1 LDVTTDNDLQ
11 LPERI
16 KLLEPLAY
24 NLWWSWNPEARYLYR
39 RIDRFTWERVG
50 ENPVL
55 FLYRVDPERLKWA
68 SYDAEFLKAYD
79 ATMARFEEYLVANGL
94 TWVALNASHLADK
107 TVAYF
112 SAEFGLYRSLPIY
125 SGGLGVLAGDH
136 IKEASDL
143 GLPLVAVSLLYRQG
157 YLSQRLTADG
167 WQQDVT
173 PNLEPHSEPT
183 TQMRNENGEPILIDL
198 ALDDPDNPIKLAI
211 WKVRVGRVPLFLL
224 DADVEGNPEWTR
236 TVSSRLYGGD
246 REHRLRQ
253 EIILGIGG
261 VRALR
266 ALGYNP
272 AYWHANEGHAAFSLL
287 ERLREAVVRGEP
299 FESAR
304 RRVVASTVFTT
315 HTPVPAGHDH
325 FGPELMDRYFGHFW
339 PQLGIDRDTFFALGA
354 FDETGAD
361 FNMTAVSM
369 RLANQ
374 RNGVSK
380 KHGEVTRAMWN
391 GIWPDRPVEDVP
403 VQSITNGVHLQTWI
417 APRIA
422 RMLDRHLG
430 PEWRDH
436 QSDPDV
442 WRGVRGIP
450 DDVFWQAHS
459 GRKRRM
465 LDVLSERSRQRWV
478 NGGES
483 GQVLSGGP
491 FLEEKVLTIG
501 FARRFAT
508 YKRATLLFHDPDRL
522 ASILNNP
529 DRPVQFVFSGK
540 AHPADDGGKHMI
552 RELIWRARD
561 PKFGGRIAFAE
572 DYDMG
577 VALVL
582 VSGVDLWLN
591 NPQSPMEASGTSGMK
606 AAANGVPN
614 LSILDGW
621 WPEGWSPD
629 NSNGWGIAG
638 SQASGWEQDAADAN
652 ALYDAIEH
660 NIAPLYYGRDEHG
673 VPRDWVRVCKNA
685 MMTCAPKFSARRM
698 LLDYIEH
705 LYSPAAQESEIA
717 VGAGL
722 P

>member
-1 LDVTTDNDLQ
+1 MDITNHNDLR

-16 KLLEPLAY
+16 ERLEPLAY
-24 NLWWSWNPEARYLYR
+24 NLWWSWNPEARYLFR
-39 RIDRFTWERVG
+39 RIDQFVWERVG

-55 FLYRVDPERLKWA
+55 FLHTVDPERLKWA
-68 SYDAEFLKAYD
+68 SFDAEFLKAYD
-79 ATMARFEEYLVANGL
+79 RVMSSFDSYLDPGAS
-94 TWVALNASHLADK
+94 TWVSEFAPELHSSC
-107 TVAYF
+107 VAYF

-143 GLPLVAVSLLYRQG
+143 GLPLVAVTLLYRTG

-183 TQMRNENGEPILIDL
+183 TQMRDENGEPILIDL
-198 ALDDPDNPIKLAI
+198 ALDNPDAPIKLAI
-211 WKVRVGRVPLFLL
+211 WKVRVGRVDLLLL
-224 DADVEGNPEWTR
+224 DSDVEGNPEWTR
-236 TVSSRLYGGD
+236 NVSSRLYGGD

-253 EIILGIGG
+253 ELILGIGG

-266 ALGYNP
+266 ALGYEP
-272 AYWHANEGHAAFSLL
+272 GYWHANEGHAAFSLL
-287 ERLREAVVRGEP
+287 ERLREMVADGIA
-299 FESAR
+299 FDDACK
-304 RRVVASTVFTT
+304 RVAANTVFTT

-325 FGPELMDRYFGHFW
+325 FSPELMDRYFGHFW
-339 PQLGIDRDTFFALGA
+339 PQLAIDRDRFFDLGH
-354 FDETGAD
+354 FEETGAD
-361 FNMTAVSM
+361 FNMTALSM
-369 RLANQ
+369 RLADH

-380 KHGEVTRAMWN
+380 KHGEVTREMWK
-391 GIWPDRPVEDVP
+391 GIWPDTDVENVP
-403 VQSITNGVHLQTWI
+403 VRSVTNGVHLQTWI

-422 RMLDRHLG
+422 RMLDAHIG
-430 PEWRDH
+430 PEWREL
-436 QSDPDV
+436 QADPEV
-442 WRGVRGIP
+442 WKGVRGIP
-450 DDVFWQAHS
+450 DDVFWRAHS
-459 GRKRRM
+459 GRKRRL

-478 NGGES
+478 GGGDS
-483 GQVLSGGP
+483 SQVLSGGP

-508 YKRATLLFHDPDRL
+508 YKRATLLFHDADRL
-522 ASILNNP
+522 ASILTNQ
-529 DRPVQFVFSGK
+529 DRPVQIVFAGK

-577 VALVL
+577 VASLL
-582 VSGVDLWLN
+582 VSGVDVWLN

-621 WPEGWSPD
+621 WIEGWAKD
-629 NSNGWGIAG
+629 NSNGWGIEG
-638 SQASGWEQDAADAN
+638 SAATGWEQDHADAN
-652 ALYDAIEH
+652 AIYDVIEH
-660 NIAPLYYGRDEHG
+660 MVAPLYYRRDETG
-673 VPRDWVRVCKNA
+673 IPRDWLRVCKNA
-685 MMTCAPKFSARRM
+685 MMSNAPAFSARRM
-698 LLDYIEH
+698 LMDYIEH
-705 LYSPAAQESEIA
+705 LYSKAAQ
-717 VGAGL
+717 GAL
-722 P
+722 VSV